1 MIVFLVGPFCA
12 GKSIVAND
20 LRRIYNFQVIDL
32 VMLYQLRDLIS
43 VDEFIQQANWIG
55 GDPHQHEPEAAPQ
68 EDMGD
73 PNEEEKPPAGNFPLK
88 PQKVKLERKRDF
100 AKEFYFLSKDQK
112 MEFQALVDKVVQYL
126 NNERRTR
133 WVIYP
138 IIDINMWS
146 SLFSS
151 GCLFV
156 FKIHAKLKDRL
167 VWHNKKY
174 NEQLSLEE
182 FTDLD
187 DDLTSDRNYIR
198 SWEWNRRI
206 NRPEPFVNNE
216 SESQLLS
223 YFAKYFCEFKNRWR
237 PDKDMQLMRYAHL
250 ASLRTN
256 CCQEGVGASIA
267 NKDKYL
273 LSTGHNGTAPNA
285 VNWFDGGCE
294 KCSAPDLSTDKECVC
309 IHAEKNALGCINK
322 FSAQQGTIFVT
333 KFPWRRWAE
342 EIKDYGIRKIWY
354 YSDSDNLEDEVYIRK
369 TLNIEL
375 ERIDP
380 FEF

>member
-1 MIVFLVGPFCA
+1 MIIFLVGPFCA
-12 GKSIVAND
+12 GKSIIANE

-55 GDPHQHEPEAAPQ
+55 GDPHQHEPEAVQQ
-68 EDMGD
+68 EGVGD
-73 PNEEEKPPAGNFPLK
+73 PNEEEKLPEGNFPLK
-88 PQKVKLERKRDF
+88 PQKVKLERKREF
-100 AKEFYFLSKDQK
+100 AKEFYFLSEDQK

-126 NNERRTR
+126 NHERRTR

-156 FKIHAKLKDRL
+156 FRFNAKSKDRFN
-167 VWHNKKY
+167 WHNKKY
-174 NEQLSLEE
+174 NGQLSLEK
-182 FTDLD
+182 FTALD
-187 DDLTSDRNYIR
+187 DDLTFDKNYIR
-198 SWEWNRRI
+198 SWEWSRRI
-206 NRPEPFVNNE
+206 NRPEPFVNE
-216 SESQLLS
+216 GSESQLLS
-223 YFAKYFCEFKNRWR
+223 YFAKYFCEFLNKWR
-237 PDKDMQLMRYAHL
+237 PDKDMQLMRFAHL

-256 CCQEGVGASIA
+256 CCQEGVGAVIA
-267 NKDKYL
+267 NKEKYL

-294 KCSAPDLSTDKECVC
+294 KCSAPDLSADKECVC

-333 KFPWRRWAE
+333 KFPWRIWAK

-354 YSDSDNLEDEVYIRK
+354 YSDSDNLEDEVYIRE

-375 ERIDP
+375 EQIDP